1 LILTTADEET
11 QVAYDWAIILGGTND
26 IATMGDA
33 DEIWAGL
40 KKVYA
45 IPLANNSKV
54 LALTIP
60 ESEGHNDV
68 QRARR
73 DKVNRA
79 ILSHKAEN

>member
-1 LILTTADEET
+1 MCVDERT
-11 QVAYDWAIILGGTND
+11 QVAYDWAIVLGGTND

-33 DEIWAGL
+33 DEIWDGL

-60 ESEGHNDV
+60 ESEGHSDL
-68 QRARR
+68 QKARR
-73 DKVNRA
+73 NQVNEA
-79 ILSHKAEN
+79 IKNHKADN